1 MKFLGICLLL
11 GAGTLAGMQLSK
23 RLWERVLTLRE
34 IRELLERFSGELRFK
49 RTPTGQLLREAAAD
63 PGFQRLSFLK
73 KAAERFDGREPVFFV
88 WEQAL
93 KAGKIPSGSPEGE
106 ILREMGRTLGAS
118 DRDSQLAAF
127 ALLSERMDGIL
138 LTETSRAER
147 EGKLCRSLGILG
159 GLFLAVL
166 AL

>member
-1 MKFLGICLLL
+1 
-11 GAGTLAGMQLSK
+11 
-23 RLWERVLTLRE
+23 
-34 IRELLERFSGELRFK
+34 
-49 RTPTGQLLREAAAD
+49 
-63 PGFQRLSFLK
+63 
-73 KAAERFDGREPVFFV
+73 
-88 WEQAL
+88 
-93 KAGKIPSGSPEGE
+93 
-106 ILREMGRTLGAS
+106 MGRTLGAS

-138 LTETSRAER
+138 LAETSRAER